1 MSNETAVLASDEKQ
15 TPAAPTDADDI
26 PVAKRSWKRW
36 ACGLAATVL
45 CLVVLVWMSPTIW
58 LLWNT
63 ISTDDAYVD
72 GHVTMVAPRVS
83 GQVAVVHVD
92 DNMQVKKGDILV
104 EIDRVPFQVQVDIQ
118 RANVR
123 TAETALAQAQAKA
136 EAQARLAEVQG
147 ARYALQHAIESVR
160 DQVAQLHSNV
170 AHWKVEQASL
180 VLAKRNYER
189 NATLA
194 PSGAVSQTNLD
205 LNIAERDE
213 AIGRVEEAFEVIQQ
227 TRTNLGLPRNSENPL
242 DVPEDLD
249 QSFSLV
255 REALAN
261 LYQSLAQLGYRPQSW
276 TLKPS
281 EAVEAVFHDS
291 DHPSDNTLFQQLLAN
306 DPGIKQ
312 AEAQLLQ
319 AQRNLQQAELNL
331 SYCTIVSEI
340 DGIVIRRN
348 VNPGNYTDAGQS
360 ILAVRSLK
368 EIWINANFKETQLTN
383 LRIGQPVDFYVDMY
397 GGKHPFHGRISG
409 FSMGTGQTLALLP
422 AQNATGNFVKI
433 VQRLPVR
440 IEVLDYD
447 PDKSPLYA
455 GLSVEPYVF
464 YKQAATGPNANQR
477 LQDAARIPV
486 TSDPILEE

>member
-1 MSNETAVLASDEKQ
+1 MSNNTAAFDSDEIQ
-15 TPAAPTDADDI
+15 PQAAITVADDI
-26 PVAKRSWKRW
+26 PVAKRSWTAW
-36 ACGLAATVL
+36 AWGLSAAAM
-45 CLVVLVWMSPTIW
+45 CLAFLIWMTPTIL

-63 ISTDDAYVD
+63 VSTDDAYVD

-83 GQVAVVHVD
+83 GQVALVHVD
-92 DNMQVKKGDILV
+92 DNMQVAKGDILA

-118 RANVR
+118 LANVQA
-123 TAETALAQAQAKA
+123 AETTLAQAKA
-136 EAQARLAEVQG
+136 EAHARLAEVQA

-160 DQVAQLHSNV
+160 DQIAQLHSNV

-180 VLAKRNYER
+180 VLARRNYER
-189 NATLA
+189 NAALA
-194 PSGAVSQTNLD
+194 PTGAVSQTSLD

-213 AIGRVEEAFEVIQQ
+213 ALSRVEEAFEVIQQ
-227 TRTNLGLPRNSENPL
+227 TRTNLGLPRNSENSL

-261 LYQSLAQLGYRPQSW
+261 FYQSLAKLGYEPRSW
-276 TLKPS
+276 TQTPN
-281 EAVEAVFHDS
+281 EAIQAVFDYKEHS
-291 DHPSDNTLFQQLLAN
+291 NENTLYQQLLQN

-348 VNPGNYTDAGQS
+348 VNPGNYIDAGQG
-360 ILAVRSLK
+360 ILAVRSLE

-397 GGKHPFHGRISG
+397 GGRTKFHGRISG

-447 PDKSPLYA
+447 PDTAPLYA

-464 YKQAATGPNANQR
+464 YKQPATGPNANKR
-477 LQDAARIPV
+477 LQDVARVPV
-486 TSDPILEE
+486 SSDRNLEE